1 MNSKQKVKRT
11 VGEGTRVGFIL
22 LAVIAILFPYLWV
35 ILSSF
40 KLPADL
46 TQPTKFIFSP
56 VIDNWVTVLSEG
68 VSQNF
73 LTSLFIG
80 LITIIVSLL
89 VGAPAAYSI
98 SQYRTGGRATR
109 FGILVSQMIPP
120 AVMVVPLFFVAFQL
134 KLNGTILPVIVAHLT
149 FVLPVVT
156 WFLISFFDAVPKELE
171 EAAMIDGCS
180 RFMAF
185 RKIVLPQVLPG
196 IGAAGIFGFV
206 LSWNDMFYALILGG
220 ENTKTLPL
228 AIVGYNT
235 FRGVQL
241 GEMSVAILVAVIPT
255 LIFSFFVQKKLIK
268 GIGGG
273 GVKG

>member
-11 VGEGTRVGFIL
+11 VGEGARVGFIL
-22 LAVIAILFPYLWV
+22 LAVIAVLFPYMWV

-56 VIDNWVTVLSEG
+56 VIDNWVTVLSGG

-73 LTSLFIG
+73 LTSLLIG

>member
-1 MNSKQKVKRT
+1 MNSQQRRRT
-11 VGEGTRVGFIL
+11 LGEAVRVGFIS
-22 LAVIAILFPYLWV
+22 LAVIAVLFPYMWV

-40 KLPADL
+40 KMPADL
-46 TQPTKFIFSP
+46 NQPTKLIFSP
-56 VIDNWVTVLSEG
+56 VIDNWVTVLSG
-68 VSQNF
+68 GLPQNF
-73 LTSLFIG
+73 LTSLIVG
-80 LITIIVSLL
+80 LTTVIVSLL

-98 SQYRTGGRATR
+98 SQYRTGGRPTR

-156 WFLISFFDAVPKELE
+156 WFLISFFDAIPKDLE

-185 RKIVLPQVLPG
+185 WKIALPQVLPG

-255 LIFSFFVQKKLIK
+255 LIFSFFVQKRLIK